1 MLKELLEAEPPLVSC
16 ADRILSPASGLHSSI
31 SASNIVADQGMQVT
45 YNLKKAGAGWEAPAV
60 APWLEIAAENA
71 SNKVWLPDSPDSRTN
86 VGQLMYVMIM
96 MCVRRHSGSPR
107 ATWARA
113 AASPSWAV
121 SAATLPHRAVVFCLQ
136 LSSARVGRVGCG
148 AWGGSWRL

>member
-71 SNKVWLPDSPDSRTN
+71 SNKVWLADSPDSRTA
-86 VGQLMYVMIM
+86 VG
-96 MCVRRHSGSPR
+96 
-107 ATWARA
+107 
-113 AASPSWAV
+113 
-121 SAATLPHRAVVFCLQ
+121 
-136 LSSARVGRVGCG
+136 
-148 AWGGSWRL
+148 